1 MNWIE
6 TLLITLGIS
15 LDIFGIVTCEGALL
29 AEIDKKRLAA
39 GSLLVALLQTIAL
52 YLGDLVGGASLRYDI
67 KDKQI
72 LTVRVIVA
80 IIFIVLGVR
89 MILKAWKNKSIV
101 ERREENG
108 LSLGRILK
116 CVGASSVCTLLVG
129 VAFGFLGT
137 NVTIVLI
144 MVVCLTVLMVVFG
157 LYTGYRFGFEQ
168 KTKAY
173 SSGGVLL
180 IIGGIDVVIRYIV
193 H

>member
-15 LDIFGIVTCEGALL
+15 LDIFGVVTCEGALL
-29 AEIDKKRLAA
+29 AEINKRRLAA
-39 GSLLVALLQTIAL
+39 GCLLVALLQTVAL
-52 YLGDLVGGASLRYDI
+52 YLGNLVGGVSLRYDI
-67 KDKQI
+67 KDKQV

-80 IIFIVLGVR
+80 IIFIVLGLR
-89 MILKAWKNKSIV
+89 MIWKAWKNKIIV
-101 ERREENG
+101 ERREEGGMN
-108 LSLGRILK
+108 LRRIVKL
-116 CVGASSVCTLLVG
+116 VATSSVCTLLTG

-137 NVTIVLI
+137 NVTRVLI
-144 MVVCLTVLMVVFG
+144 MIVCFTVVMVIFG
-157 LYTGYRFGFEQ
+157 MYTGYRFGYEQ

-173 SSGGVLL
+173 SIGGTLL